1 MLRICII
8 LEAFWQHKFDFKR
21 AFWGQRCCNLK
32 GKKNP
37 NLLSEIIL
45 TCVVKHRGH
54 KSPWTSHVPN
64 QNIPTSS
71 HPEHPNPLFH
81 NIYIRSDNLCIK
93 FFELGTLCPSYQLK
107 KELSCA
113 KLTLISSK
121 TIDWFYIMWTYR
133 AMSSLIV
140 QVLKWHWLHCFICR
154 HGLDIMS

>member
-1 MLRICII
+1 MGPQPKTSRVPMTSMDYII
-8 LEAFWQHKFDFKR
+8 SPFHIESF
-21 AFWGQRCCNLK
+21 
-32 GKKNP
+32 
-37 NLLSEIIL
+37 LLI
-45 TCVVKHRGH
+45 V
-54 KSPWTSHVPN
+54 SPPSNQLYLPVSLNTEDISHHEPSHVPN

-71 HPEHPNPLFH
+71 RPEHPNPLFH

-121 TIDWFYIMWTYR
+121 TIAWFYIVWTYR